1 MAAEL
6 LDREPD
12 VSAGHGLTVRRR
24 TRVLR
29 VFAARNRSGAW
40 AYLDQLGWRRVD
52 CARAADARNL
62 LSALCR
68 ARLVGTSIMVEVT
81 GTTVVAVRDDRE
93 DVATDLLAEPRFTG
107 LSGRDRRRTDRGG
120 RG

>member
-6 LDREPD
+6 LGREPSVCD
-12 VSAGHGLTVRRR
+12 DRVRRR

-40 AYLDQLGWRRVD
+40 AYLDQIGWRRID
-52 CARAADARNL
+52 SPAAAGARDL

-68 ARLVGTSIMVEVT
+68 ARLAGTAITAEVT
-81 GTTVVAVRDDRE
+81 GTTVVAVCDDADDAVRGL
-93 DVATDLLAEPRFTG
+93 VAEPRFTG
-107 LSGRDRRRTDRGG
+107 VTRRGRRRIDRTRHGG
-120 RG
+120 

>member
-6 LDREPD
+6 LGREPSVCGD
-12 VSAGHGLTVRRR
+12 RVRRR

-52 CARAADARNL
+52 SATAAGARDL

-68 ARLVGTSIMVEVT
+68 ARLAGTAITAEVT
-81 GTTVVAVRDDRE
+81 GTTVVAVCDDAGDAHR
-93 DVATDLLAEPRFTG
+93 ALLAEPRFTG
-107 LSGRDRRRTDRGG
+107 IAGRERRRTDRSGHGG
-120 RG
+120 